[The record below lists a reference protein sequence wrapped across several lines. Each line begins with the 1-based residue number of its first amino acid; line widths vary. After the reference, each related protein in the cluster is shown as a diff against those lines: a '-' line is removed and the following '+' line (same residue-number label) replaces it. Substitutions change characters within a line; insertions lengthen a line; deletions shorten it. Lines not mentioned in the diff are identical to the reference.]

1 MPPVM
6 GAGAFVLAS
15 YTQISYL
22 TVIAASALPA
32 LLYFLTVSYF
42 VRIEAKRLGL
52 TAAEESEGESVRT
65 VLKEGWHFVIPLGVL
80 IGFSSPA
87 EPRPHR
93 LRSPSSPSSQLHG
106 YLPAQ

>member
-1 MPPVM
+1 M

-42 VRIEAKRLGL
+42 VRIEAKRLDL
-52 TAAEESEGESVRT
+52 TAAGKGKENRSARCSRRAGISSFHWES
-65 VLKEGWHFVIPLGVL
+65 
-80 IGFSSPA
+80 
-87 EPRPHR
+87 
-93 LRSPSSPSSQLHG
+93 
-106 YLPAQ
+106 